1 VLIAGLWGF
10 AEATLF
16 FLVPDIWLTALAV
29 RRGLKPAL
37 LACLAALAGA
47 LLGGLAMYGWGAAD
61 PATART
67 VMDWVPAIDA
77 ATIGQVRTALYEDG
91 AVAVFLGPLL
101 GVPYKIYAVEAAG
114 AGIGLAVFLAV
125 SIPARLIRFLVVTI
139 VAWAISAALAGHTGP
154 RFRTGLLAGVWVAFY
169 IAYYTFFGI

>member
-29 RRGLKPAL
+29 RRGLKAAL
-37 LACLAALAGA
+37 LGCLAALAGA
-47 LLGGLAMYGWGAAD
+47 LLGGLAMYGWAAAN
-61 PATART
+61 PEAARE
-67 VMDWVPAIDA
+67 MLDWVPAIDTP
-77 ATIGQVRTALYEDG
+77 TIGQVRTALYEDG

-114 AGIGLAVFLAV
+114 AGIGLAVFLIV
-125 SIPARLIRFLVVTI
+125 SIPARLIRFLVVTM
-139 VAWAISAALAGHTGP
+139 VAWAISAALAGHTTV
-154 RFRTGLLAGVWVAFY
+154 RFRTGLLAGVWAAFY
-169 IAYYTFFGI
+169 IAYFTVFGI